1 MKTVKISA
9 DAYTSLKLERVYDT
23 RHYRYMVDEGK
34 IYRIAIS
41 YLDTT
46 AALADASDI
55 NPHGWDRVYLRLP
68 NGEVKEYV

>member
-1 MKTVKISA
+1 MKTVKIST
-9 DAYTSLKLERVYDT
+9 DAYNRLKLERVYDT
-23 RHYRYMVDEGK
+23 RNYRYMVDEGK
-34 IYRIAIS
+34 IYRIHIS

-55 NPHGWDRVYLRLP
+55 NPHGWERVCLRLT